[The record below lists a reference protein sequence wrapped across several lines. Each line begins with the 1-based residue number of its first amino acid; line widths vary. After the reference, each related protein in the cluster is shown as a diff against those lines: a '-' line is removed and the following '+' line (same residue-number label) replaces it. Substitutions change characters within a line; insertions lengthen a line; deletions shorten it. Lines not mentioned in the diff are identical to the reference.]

1 MCRVKG
7 DQTIIGTG
15 TFAYVVN
22 DGEAPLMGDSSFGQ
36 DLQGFAIELRQ
47 LAYTMPAGHE
57 DRLLHLSERMV
68 ARSRENREADR
79 RGA

>member
-1 MCRVKG
+1 MA
-7 DQTIIGTG
+7 D
-15 TFAYVVN
+15 N
-22 DGEAPLMGDSSFGQ
+22 SFHQ

-57 DRLLHLSERMV
+57 DRLIQLSERMV
-68 ARSRENREADR
+68 ARSRQSLEIDR